1 LIDTATL
8 RTQAKAFAACTL
20 AGVLVGCAPAALE
33 RADSTAPVP
42 PVQEAF
48 DVSGRLSA
56 RHGSD
61 AVAANFQW
69 RHANE
74 TDELELVSPLGQTIA
89 VLTGDATSA
98 RLRTSDGR
106 VLDARSWTTLTQE
119 GLGWTLPV
127 EGLKFWL
134 QGAPRSDA
142 AFTTETGGDG
152 RIAVL
157 RQDGWTIVYQ
167 SYVQVSADV
176 WRPSRM
182 TASYPGI
189 ELRLAVDRWQ

>member
-1 LIDTATL
+1 MIHSATL
-8 RTQAKAFAACTL
+8 RTQLKAVAASTL
-20 AGVLVGCAPAALE
+20 AGVLAACAPTVVERPGSAA
-33 RADSTAPVP
+33 AVP
-42 PVQEAF
+42 AVQETF

-61 AVAANFQW
+61 ALAANFQW
-69 RHANE
+69 RHAKE

-98 RLRTSDGR
+98 RLRTSGGR

-119 GLGWTLPV
+119 GLGWALPV
-127 EGLKFWL
+127 EGLRYWL
-134 QGAPRSDA
+134 QGAPRPDA
-142 AFTTETGGDG
+142 AFTTETGDDG

-157 RQDGWTIVYQ
+157 RQDGWIIAYQ
-167 SYVQVSADV
+167 SYVQIGADL

-189 ELRLAVDRWQ
+189 ELRLAIDRWQ